1 MFSLQDYRTKK
12 NEILSNDK
20 LSQKGKEDALAKLE
34 RQYKDDARKSV
45 KGLRKQAVE
54 TALKLRDA
62 QEKRFTL
69 VKDAQAKVDYARLN
83 YEAQAIK
90 SKLTAVNSISDVM
103 QVWDS
108 VKRSNDAYAI
118 KAFKDTGQG
127 LISEKFGDGDYTDMR
142 GSLFEDMQNTQSD
155 IVKVETSKDELEA
168 QNDLRIIQEKASE
181 INEAFGAGQAVINRV
196 MEKISFGDGK
206 IKLGFDYKINK
217 LSDRRE
223 MPYEVYNR
231 IENERE
237 KALDKYQSVLKE
249 KGLDGVIDSDF
260 DDLKDVL

>member
-1 MFSLQDYRTKK
+1 MFSLQDYQQEKQR
-12 NEILSNDK
+12 ILSDDRYSK
-20 LSQKGKEDALAKLE
+20 TGKEDALAKLE
-34 RQYKDDARKSV
+34 SRYESEARKAIKS
-45 KGLRKQAVE
+45 LRKQAVE

-62 QEKRFTL
+62 QEKRFSL
-69 VKDAQAKVDYARLN
+69 VEDAQAKIDYARLN

-118 KAFKDTGQG
+118 KAFKDTSQG
-127 LISEKFGDGDYTDMR
+127 LITEKFGDDYTDMR
-142 GSLFEDMQNTQSD
+142 GSLFEDMQNTRSD

-168 QNDLRIIQEKASE
+168 QNELRKIQDKASE
-181 INEAFGAGQAVINRV
+181 VNEAFGSGQAVINRV
-196 MEKISFGDGK
+196 MDGIGFESGK
-206 IKLGFDYKINK
+206 VKLGFDYEINK
-217 LSDRRE
+217 LSDRQE
-223 MPYEVYNR
+223 KPYEVFNR
-231 IENERE
+231 IESERE
-237 KALDKYQSVLKE
+237 KALDQYQSILKE

>member
-12 NEILSNDK
+12 NEILANDK
-20 LSQKGKEDALAKLE
+20 LSQKGKDDALAKLE

-45 KGLRKQAVE
+45 KGLRKQAVIN
-54 TALKLRDA
+54 ALKLRDA
-62 QEKRFTL
+62 QNERMQK
-69 VKDAQAKVDYARLN
+69 VKDAQAKIDYARLN
-83 YEAQAIK
+83 YEAQAVK
-90 SKLTAVNSISDVM
+90 SRIMASDNITDVM

-118 KAFKDTGQG
+118 KAFKDTSQG
-127 LISEKFGDGDYTDMR
+127 LITEKFGDVYTDIR
-142 GSLFEDMQNTQSD
+142 GSLFEDMQKTQAD
-155 IVKVETSKDELEA
+155 IVKVEMAKDELEA
-168 QNDLRIIQEKASE
+168 RNELRLIENQAND
-181 INEAFGAGQAVINRV
+181 INEAFGAGQSVINRV